1 MDKAMMSTYRP
12 GCDRGFTLVEIMIAV
27 FILVIALLGLISTT
41 VIVIKSNSLSKT
53 MTAATT
59 LARDKMEPLKKT
71 GYNDLTGGTDYCD
84 KDSACQSTSTAN
96 SVYTRTWT
104 VSADGVPAAGLKTIA
119 MTVQWNWQGSP
130 HSVSMSTIV
139 AR

>member
-1 MDKAMMSTYRP
+1 MDKAIKSMYKPS
-12 GCDRGFTLVEIMIAV
+12 CDRGFTLIEIMIAV

-41 VIVIKSNSLSKT
+41 VIVIKSNSLSKM

-59 LARDKMEPLKKT
+59 LAKDKMEPLKNT
-71 GYNDLTGGTDYCD
+71 GYNDLAGGTDYCD
-84 KDSACQSTSTAN
+84 KDSTCQSTSTAN

-104 VSADGVPAAGLKTIA
+104 VSADGVPAAGMKTIA
-119 MTVQWNWQGSP
+119 VTVQWNWQGSP
-130 HSVSMSTIV
+130 HNVPMSTIV